1 MKELQR
7 VQRQISWKKVVITVG
22 IGALILMIGTT
33 AYDRWRVS
41 QGWCARFHPDG
52 SRKVLYGDDCWK

>member
-1 MKELQR
+1 MNTAKQ
-7 VQRQISWKKVVITVG
+7 QIRWKKVATVVG

-41 QGWCARFHPDG
+41 LGWCVRFKPDG
-52 SRKVLYGDDCWK
+52 SQKVMYGDDCWK